1 MRNLRTVAGLMGCAA
16 FLALV
21 PGCSDETTQ
30 ADKSGERV
38 AMQDTEADAETL
50 LDRTMRGIDGSEQ
63 DLSRY
68 RGKVVLVVNVASE
81 CGLTPQYE
89 GLQSLYE
96 QKKGEGFVIL
106 GFPANNFG
114 GQEPGTDEQIVQ
126 FCSENYSVTFPMFS
140 KISVLGDD
148 QDALFA
154 SLSQESEEPSWNFTK
169 YLIVRDGNLV
179 ERFDP
184 RTTPDDPGLV
194 EQIDGLLGQG

>member
-1 MRNLRTVAGLMGCAA
+1 MRNRRTVVGIMACAA
-16 FLALV
+16 CLALV
-21 PGCSDETTQ
+21 PGCSDDTTQ
-30 ADKSGERV
+30 ARQSEAPVAVMDGES
-38 AMQDTEADAETL
+38 AAPTL

-96 QKKGEGFVIL
+96 QKRDEGFVIL

-114 GQEPGTDEQIVQ
+114 GQEPGTDGQIVQ
-126 FCSENYSVTFPMFS
+126 FCSENYGVTFPMFS

-169 YLIVRDGNLV
+169 YLIDRDGNLV

-184 RTTPDDPGLV
+184 RTTPDNPGLI
-194 EQIDGLLGQG
+194 ERIDTLLGQG